1 MSVLFPQLSLWLL
14 IIVAAINFTLSA
26 FVFSSNP
33 KSSTNK
39 IFAFLGVIIT
49 FWLVNMYLSLQ
60 NYSPQISIWL
70 IRLSVFFASGI
81 NGLFVLLANVM
92 PDEKISLKK
101 EKLLTLL
108 ISTLTVMFL
117 CLSNLIFKTVNVGA
131 NGGASPVPGM
141 LIFIFPLFI
150 VTTSIA
156 CFYVFIRRISG
167 SDENV
172 RKKLSVVFV
181 GILLMLLFV
190 VVTIVIPVTVRQNSY
205 FVQFFPLYTLF
216 FTGLTAYAIIKHN
229 LFSVKVFATQ
239 AITIVIWIV
248 LLAKLF
254 VTKNSYE
261 FFLDAVVFLVM
272 VVFGVVL
279 IKSVIVEIE
288 QRKKLEELTQKLK
301 DLDQQKNEFISMA
314 AHELRA
320 PMTAIKGYISMIL
333 EGDTGDIPEKARGF
347 LADATS
353 INDRMVRLVN
363 NMLNVSRIEEGRM
376 SFQFDT
382 DELSRVV
389 RTVYS
394 QFLPEAQRKS
404 LEYKLDISKEIK
416 DRVYADIDKLHE
428 IAGNLISNA
437 IKYTETGSVIVRL
450 VQKDAG
456 TIRFEV
462 VDTGPGISSEEQVK
476 LFQKFY
482 RVESNV
488 GKTTGTGLG
497 LYISRLMIEKFN
509 GKIGLDSE
517 PGKGSIF
524 WFELPVV
531 A

>member
-1 MSVLFPQLSLWLL
+1 M
-14 IIVAAINFTLSA
+14 
-26 FVFSSNP
+26 
-33 KSSTNK
+33 
-39 IFAFLGVIIT
+39 
-49 FWLVNMYLSLQ
+49 
-60 NYSPQISIWL
+60 
-70 IRLSVFFASGI
+70 
-81 NGLFVLLANVM
+81 
-92 PDEKISLKK
+92 
-101 EKLLTLL
+101 
-108 ISTLTVMFL
+108 
-117 CLSNLIFKTVNVGA
+117 
-131 NGGASPVPGM
+131 
-141 LIFIFPLFI
+141 
-150 VTTSIA
+150 
-156 CFYVFIRRISG
+156 
-167 SDENV
+167 
-172 RKKLSVVFV
+172 
-181 GILLMLLFV
+181 
-190 VVTIVIPVTVRQNSY
+190 
-205 FVQFFPLYTLF
+205 
-216 FTGLTAYAIIKHN
+216 
-229 LFSVKVFATQ
+229 
-239 AITIVIWIV
+239 
-248 LLAKLF
+248 
-254 VTKNSYE
+254 
-261 FFLDAVVFLVM
+261 
-272 VVFGVVL
+272 
-279 IKSVIVEIE
+279 
-288 QRKKLEELTQKLK
+288 EELTQKLK

>member
-1 MSVLFPQLSLWLL
+1 MLVFFGILLNLYFAILVHFKSEKNTSKNIFELTIYAICGWCLSMLFYRISNSSAEIWARLLYFFPTFIPTGFFLFGLYFPNNYVKRSVVLL
-14 IIVAAINFTLSA
+14 ILLINCLMAI
-26 FVFSSNP
+26 
-33 KSSTNK
+33 
-39 IFAFLGVIIT
+39 
-49 FWLVNMYLSLQ
+49 
-60 NYSPQISIWL
+60 
-70 IRLSVFFASGI
+70 
-81 NGLFVLLANVM
+81 
-92 PDEKISLKK
+92 
-101 EKLLTLL
+101 LTLL
-108 ISTLTVMFL
+108 PGAVIKEILVPRDGEKIISFGWAYYYFYIFYIPIFFTASYVELIVKFRRSTDVVRAQIMTIL
-117 CLSNLIFKTVNVGA
+117 VGLLIASSVGMVTNLILPTLGVFDANWAGQFFTFIWVGSA
-131 NGGASPVPGM
+131 TYA
-141 LIFIFPLFI
+141 
-150 VTTSIA
+150 
-156 CFYVFIRRISG
+156 
-167 SDENV
+167 
-172 RKKLSVVFV
+172 
-181 GILLMLLFV
+181 ILKHGFLNIKVLATQLFV
-190 VVTIVIPVTVRQNSY
+190 VIILLILLARLLT
-205 FVQFFPLYTLF
+205 
-216 FTGLTAYAIIKHN
+216 FTTPANFILDLAILVLVSI
-229 LFSVKVFATQ
+229 FSVLV
-239 AITIVIWIV
+239 V
-248 LLAKLF
+248 
-254 VTKNSYE
+254 NS
-261 FFLDAVVFLVM
+261 VM
-272 VVFGVVL
+272 GEV
-279 IKSVIVEIE
+279 KQKE
-288 QRKKLEELTQKLK
+288 KLEELTQKLK

-394 QFLPEAQRKS
+394 QFLPEAQRKN

-416 DRVYADIDKLHE
+416 DRVHADIDKLHE

-437 IKYTETGSVIVRL
+437 IKYTETGSVVVKL

-462 VDTGPGISSEEQVK
+462 VDTGPGISSEEQGK

-517 PGKGSIF
+517 PGRGSTF